1 MTRDIAIKPGTA
13 TFQVTTEFTYTL
25 PVLEGDPLD
34 LNEQAGLELPEVHMI
49 LRERF
54 PELKV
59 HKLDLTCVKV
69 VEGGE

>member
-54 PELKV
+54 PELNIR
-59 HKLDLTCVKV
+59 KLNFECVKV
-69 VEGGE
+69 VEGD

>member
-13 TFQVTTEFTYTL
+13 TFQVTAEFTYTL
-25 PVLEGDPLD
+25 PTLDGDPLD

-54 PELKV
+54 PQLKV
-59 HKLDLTCVKV
+59 RKLDLKCTGV
-69 VEGGE
+69 VEGE

>member
-25 PVLEGDPLD
+25 PVLAGDPLD
-34 LNEQAGLELPEVHMI
+34 INEQAVLEIPEVHMI

-54 PELKV
+54 PELKIR
-59 HKLDLTCVKV
+59 KLDLACVKV
-69 VEGGE
+69 VEGD

>member
-34 LNEQAGLELPEVHMI
+34 LNEQAGLELPEVYMI
-49 LRERF
+49 LMERF

-59 HKLDLTCVKV
+59 RKLDLKCVKV
-69 VEGGE
+69 AEDD